1 MRYNCSTRLYPSTS
15 VVKKKKTLRNI
26 AFILLTIKNINIKKF
41 TLKVKID
48 LHAHYKYCKKFNSLE
63 NICIVKKSH
72 ILCVKNITYFAQSQL
87 LMGSHIFIKSK
98 TQLLTVTYSSS
109 QF

>member
-1 MRYNCSTRLYPSTS
+1 MLYKTLSFNICC
-15 VVKKKKTLRNI
+15 KEKKTLRNI

-63 NICIVKKSH
+63 KIICIVKKSH

-87 LMGSHIFIKSK
+87 LMGSHILIKSK

>member
-63 NICIVKKSH
+63 NICIVKK
-72 ILCVKNITYFAQSQL
+72 ITYFVCKKYN
-87 LMGSHIFIKSK
+87 IFCTIP
-98 TQLLTVTYSSS
+98 VTHG
-109 QF
+109 